1 MNKKPIFPPMLKKNL
16 IAALVTLLFG
26 FLYFYFE
33 LPAINWRSIGL
44 WWMLFQMAIVY
55 VVVYFWSQI
64 IVKSKPKTTVRS
76 TGKQIKLDLTF
87 PKNLKIAL
95 GVIAGVLVL
104 VVLVC
109 FFSSSKIFNAS
120 AYQQML
126 TVKEGDFA
134 EDIAEMPLSQIPIV
148 DRDTAQRLANRKI
161 GEVVELV
168 SQFDLS
174 DYNTQINYTGKPYR
188 VLPLEYADFI
198 KWMFNRDS
206 GIPYYVTVDMATQNA
221 ELVELSEGMRYSPS
235 EFFSRDLLRH
245 VRFNFPTKMFDEISF
260 EINDAGEPFWV
271 VPYYTYT
278 IGIVGGRDIAG
289 IILCN
294 AVTGELTD
302 YAVSD
307 IPQWIDRAYSS
318 SLVVEQANN
327 WGTLVN
333 GWFNSV
339 FAQKNVVVTTD
350 GYNYIAVN
358 DDVWLYTGITS
369 VVSDE
374 SNIGFILVNLR
385 TKEAKTYAINGAEE
399 YSAMNSA
406 QGAVQE
412 KNYTATFPILIN
424 VENVPTYFISLKDN
438 AGLVKTYSFVAVSN
452 YQTVGASDTLA
463 GAMEDYIR
471 MLKANG
477 IITDEEHEQPVV
489 DTQTVGGEVI
499 DIATAVVNGNSTYFI
514 IVADKVYQ
522 ADISVNPALLPFLEK
537 GMEVTIV
544 ASKEAKDGVY
554 EVKTIE
560 YSPILPT
567 TPAT

>member
-1 MNKKPIFPPMLKKNL
+1 MLKKNL
-16 IAALVTLLFG
+16 IATLATLLFG

-44 WWMLFQMAIVY
+44 WWMLFLMAVIY
-55 VVVYFWSQI
+55 VVVYFWTQI
-64 IVKSKPKTTVRS
+64 AIFKNPKTTVRS
-76 TGKQIKLDLTF
+76 TGKQIKLDFAF
-87 PKNLKIAL
+87 PKNFKIAL
-95 GVIAGVLVL
+95 GVLAAILVL
-104 VVLVC
+104 AIAIC
-109 FFSSSKIFNAS
+109 FFSSSVIFNAS

-126 TVKEGDFA
+126 TVKESDFS
-134 EDIAEMPLSQIPIV
+134 EDIAQMPLSQIPIV
-148 DRDTAQRLANRKI
+148 DKDTAQRLANRKI

-168 SQFDLS
+168 SQFALS
-174 DYNTQINYTGKPYR
+174 NYNTQINYQEKPYR

-221 ELVELSEGMRYSPS
+221 DLVELSEGMRYSPS
-235 EFFSRDLLRH
+235 EYFSRDLMRH
-245 VRFNFPTKMFDEISF
+245 VRFHYPTKMIDEISF
-260 EINDAGEPFWV
+260 EINDAGEPYWV
-271 VPYYTYT
+271 LPYYTYT
-278 IGIVGGRDIAG
+278 IGIVGGKDIAG

-302 YAVSD
+302 YPVSD

-318 SLVVEQANN
+318 TLVVEQANN

-339 FAQKNVVVTTD
+339 FAQKNVVITTD

-374 SNIGFILVNLR
+374 SNIGFILINLR

-399 YSAMNSA
+399 YSAMTSA

-424 VENVPTYFISLKDN
+424 VEDVPTYFISLKDN
-438 AGLVKTYSFVAVSN
+438 AGLVKMYSFVAVSN
-452 YQTVGASDTLA
+452 YQTVGVSDTLA
-463 GAMEDYIR
+463 GAMDDYIR

-477 IITDEEHEQPVV
+477 IIGETTIDPPVL
-489 DTQTVGGEVI
+489 TQTVI
-499 DIATAVVNGNSTYFI
+499 DKVDAVASAVVNGNSTYFI
-514 IVADKVYQ
+514 KIGENVYRADV
-522 ADISVNPALLPFLEK
+522 SVNPALLPFLKE
-537 GMEVTIV
+537 GETVTII
-544 ASKEAKDGVY
+544 ASKEKQNGVY
-554 EVKTIE
+554 EVKEIL
-560 YSPILPT
+560 YSPMIPT
-567 TPAT
+567 T